1 MDKAPSPGAFLKNNS
16 FVTQTNMF
24 G

>member
-1 MDKAPSPGAFLKNNS
+1 MDKAPSPGAFLKNNT